1 MPTIYLTALITHLL
15 TNEKTEINGSVK
27 PKESTRK
34 IALDKGK
41 VDFNIIT
48 TLSLKVSRTSMNQNC
63 PEKLK
68 KFLKASTQPA
78 ANSSSLIHQ

>member
-1 MPTIYLTALITHLL
+1 MPTIYATALTHQL
-15 TNEKTEINGSVK
+15 TNEKTRDGSVN

-41 VDFNIIT
+41 FDFIIT
-48 TLSLKVSRTSMNQNC
+48 TLSLKISMTSMNQNC

-78 ANSSSLIHQ
+78 ANSS